1 MDVIDRRELLKELI
15 EKTRKEAFS
24 SDYWDNVTDADVLGV
39 LISQHFKWDGQAI
52 FETMSNAF
60 EDANF
65 HSFNKI
71 MAQQWGLT
79 T

>member
-1 MDVIDRRELLKELI
+1 MDAIDRRELLKELI
-15 EKTRKEAFS
+15 EKTRKEAFNPN
-24 SDYWDNVTDADVLGV
+24 YWVNVTDSEVLGI
-39 LISQHFKWDGQAI
+39 LIARHFDWDGQAI

-71 MAQQWGLT
+71 MAQQWELT